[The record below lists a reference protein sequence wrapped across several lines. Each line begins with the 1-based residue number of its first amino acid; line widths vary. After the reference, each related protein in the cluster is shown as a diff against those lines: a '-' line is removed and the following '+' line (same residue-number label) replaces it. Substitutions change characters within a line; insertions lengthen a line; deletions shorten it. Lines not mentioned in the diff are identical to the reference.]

1 MNEAYWEKLRLVRDA
16 VNKELEAQ
24 RKAGKLGAPLE
35 AEVHLYCDAELKQQ
49 LDALHGEL
57 RFVLITS
64 GADVHL
70 ANAHLPADVVATDV
84 AGLSVKV
91 NPVSYQKCERCWHRR
106 EDVGSDHAHPTL
118 CVRCVTNIDG
128 VGEVRHFA

>member
-1 MNEAYWEKLRLVRDA
+1 MSENEMMNEEYWEKMRTVRDA

-35 AEVHLYCDAELKQQ
+35 AEVHLYCDAELKKQ
-49 LDALHGEL
+49 LDALQDEL

-106 EDVGSDHAHPTL
+106 EDVGSDEAHPTL
-118 CVRCVTNIDG
+118 CVR
-128 VGEVRHFA
+128 